1 MLINS
6 QIFREYDIRGIY
18 NEDLTSE
25 IAKKIG
31 LSAGTYF
38 QQNQVNS
45 VVVGHDN
52 RLSWPEIFEP
62 LIQGLLETG
71 CGVTDIGYC
80 LSPFTYFSW
89 YDLDTNASIMVT
101 ASHNP
106 SKFNGFKMSLNK
118 KVIHGDEY
126 QKIQSIFNGMNFS
139 KGKGERVKYDIFPNY
154 LKKIKS
160 DICLEKPLKIVVDCG
175 NGTAGKFA
183 PKILE
188 ELGCEV
194 IPIFCE
200 SDGSFPNHDPYP
212 QKKELYQEL
221 TKSIIENKADI
232 GLAFDGDGDRLGV
245 YDEKGNF
252 IENDRLAMVFANEV
266 LKENSGRK
274 VVMNI
279 TTSMA
284 VLEYIKSRGGEPLLW
299 KTGFPNI
306 SEKMREENA
315 IFGGEISGHFFFRDR
330 YFGYD
335 DAIYAS
341 LRLLE
346 IISKTKESFSQM
358 TSNLLRYFETREI
371 RIDVPSSLDKF
382 IIMKN
387 IVSELKKKFSP
398 EMILDFDGIRFSFQD
413 GWGLIRSSN
422 TESVIG
428 VRAEAKSEKRLS
440 EIKSIIENMLKE
452 YKLNII
458 WND

>member
-1 MLINS
+1 MLVNPK
-6 QIFREYDIRGIY
+6 IFREYDIRGIY

-25 IAKKIG
+25 VAKRIG

-62 LIQGLLETG
+62 LIQGLLESG
-71 CGVTDIGYC
+71 CQVTDLGC
-80 LSPFTYFSW
+80 SLSPFTYFSW
-89 YDLDTNASIMVT
+89 YDLDANASIMVT

-106 SKFNGFKMSLNK
+106 AKFNGFKMSLNK

-126 QKIQSIFNGMNFS
+126 QKIQSIFNGDNFS
-139 KGKGERVKYDIFPNY
+139 KGKGERDKYDIFPNY

-160 DICLEKPLKIVVDCG
+160 DIKLERPLKVVVDCG
-175 NGTAGKFA
+175 NGAAGMFA

-188 ELGCEV
+188 ELGCEI

-212 QKKELYQEL
+212 QKKELYQKL
-221 TKSIIENKADI
+221 IQTIAENNADI
-232 GLAFDGDGDRLGV
+232 GLAYDGDGDRLGV
-245 YDEKGNF
+245 YDEKGDF
-252 IENDRLAMVFANEV
+252 IENDRLAMVFSKEV

-284 VLEYIKSRGGEPLLW
+284 VLEYIKSCGGEPMLW

-306 SEKMREENA
+306 SEKMRETDA

-346 IISKTKESFSQM
+346 IISKKTDSFSQII
-358 TSNLLRYFETREI
+358 SGLPRYFETREI
-371 RIDVPSSLDKF
+371 RIEVPSTLDKF
-382 IIMKN
+382 VIMKN
-387 IVSELKKKFSP
+387 IAEELKKEFSQ

-413 GWGLIRSSN
+413 GWGLIRASN

-428 VRAEAKSEKRLS
+428 VRAEAKNENRLL
-440 EIKSIIENMLKE
+440 EIKSIIENKLKE
-452 YKLNII
+452 NKLNIT
-458 WND
+458 WSD